1 MRKET
6 PLDTSGINRLMYV
19 VGPVAQS
26 VEYCTAC
33 GTMGAHIPV
42 MTVTKVWGARR
53 DGRSMIRLL
62 TGMVAVGVRP

>member
-1 MRKET
+1 
-6 PLDTSGINRLMYV
+6 MYV